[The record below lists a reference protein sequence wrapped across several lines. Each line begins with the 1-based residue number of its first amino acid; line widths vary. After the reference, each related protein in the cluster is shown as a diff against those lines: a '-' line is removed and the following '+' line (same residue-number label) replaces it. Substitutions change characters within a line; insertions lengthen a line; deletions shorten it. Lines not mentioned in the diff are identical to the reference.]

1 MALEVQLHHQRP
13 SHLPRVQALDELH
26 KSQMNC
32 LGRVLPRL
40 RQRLHLL
47 RESNL
52 KLERIC
58 QGQILQ
64 GRPGC
69 QERELCREKHY
80 WEASSS
86 ASQPFDSSES
96 TRGIL

>member
-1 MALEVQLHHQRP
+1 MALEVQLHHRSP
-13 SHLPRVQALDELH
+13 THLPRVQALVELH
-26 KSQMNC
+26 RSQMNC
-32 LGRVLPRL
+32 LGRVPPHL
-40 RQRLHLL
+40 RQHLHLL
-47 RESNL
+47 RESNP

-64 GRPGC
+64 GRLGC

-86 ASQPFDSSES
+86 ASRPFDSSES
-96 TRGIL
+96 ARGIL